1 MPQGNGW
8 WSFAWQGGREDRW
21 RRPDLA
27 SDQKPKWSR
36 AWHGCKLE
44 AQLRRQGRRAPMA
57 PKTDTPKVDGTE
69 WAGGTGGFAA
79 PGPGRDQ
86 GGRRGGGARDIQD
99 TQDTQGK

>member
-36 AWHGCKLE
+36 AWHGRKLE
-44 AQLRRQGRRAPMA
+44 AQLRRQGHVRIGNVVSNTTMR
-57 PKTDTPKVDGTE
+57 KFTNSYTNNTK
-69 WAGGTGGFAA
+69 
-79 PGPGRDQ
+79 
-86 GGRRGGGARDIQD
+86 
-99 TQDTQGK
+99 KS